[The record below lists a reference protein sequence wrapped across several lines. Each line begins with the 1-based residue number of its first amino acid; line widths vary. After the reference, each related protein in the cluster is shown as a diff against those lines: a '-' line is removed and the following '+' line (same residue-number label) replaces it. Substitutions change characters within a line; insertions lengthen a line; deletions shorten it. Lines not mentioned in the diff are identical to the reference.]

1 MSNNDLT
8 IVVFGNISQPK
19 SKELISFWSGFI
31 ELQRKIPTKKIVNQI
46 VCHSWNPELAELVK
60 AVYAPVI
67 EIHEK
72 IEDNNLSQLNS
83 SISNSLLGKRLNN
96 LTLSND
102 DEVNN
107 LIMLKANSRS
117 RAVSLMVK
125 VPVKSGQV
133 LIVNWNIGQT
143 ESSVTYPLIFDS
155 SLPNEYI
162 YLSNSDDID
171 NGYPDNWIIAPWNIA
186 LYFEKYA
193 LFAYESI
200 IGTNQYIELRTK
212 IGWPRSRYKRKY
224 QIITSHPIIQ
234 NALKRI
240 NQSLQ
245 NFLSRPLEGLWKSQ
259 LRRVIN
265 KIVILLKKNIDKPK
279 LSAETSFINRN
290 NKKLLTFSA
299 ESIINAESILK
310 YFVISHGLRERT
322 RFLKDNDFEI
332 SSLSGKLINPQN
344 IILIIVEDDSK
355 KIETILT
362 ESPLPLLAVYQLKN
376 NEVYE
381 YVRSVNNDWRCQLI
395 QSNSI
400 DLKDQIICGLN
411 EANKKI
417 SNKIPVLV
425 IPAAEVYMKCLDWY
439 YLNALFKYISWE
451 NCSYINLESDEI
463 GEKNI
468 DFPNLRSVKN
478 NQYLSIQKIAGCVE
492 GLLEV
497 LKNTIPTKS
506 GLNDFENRKL
516 NNYLAVSESKK
527 LF

>member
-1 MSNNDLT
+1 MFKNDLT
-8 IVVFGNISQPK
+8 IVIFGKICQDK
-19 SKELISFWSGFI
+19 SKQLNSFWSGFI
-31 ELQRKIPTKKIVNQI
+31 ELQRRIPNNKIVRQLI
-46 VCHSWNPELAELVK
+46 CHSWNPELAELVK
-60 AVYAPVI
+60 VVYAPLI
-67 EIHEK
+67 ELHEQT
-72 IEDNNLSQLNS
+72 EESNPPQLNRS
-83 SISNSLLGKRLNN
+83 TSNGLLDANN
-96 LTLSND
+96 INLKVKID
-102 DEVNN
+102 KEANN
-107 LIMLKANSRS
+107 LIIMNANSRS
-117 RAVSLMVK
+117 RAIRLMSK
-125 VPVKSGQV
+125 VPDKSEQV

-155 SLPNEYI
+155 SLPNEYM

-171 NGYPDNWIIAPWNIA
+171 NGYPDKWIIAPWNIA

-200 IGTNQYIELRTK
+200 IGTNQYLDLRTK
-212 IGWPRSRYKRKY
+212 IGWPRSRIKMKY
-224 QIITSHPIIQ
+224 QIITSHPILQ
-234 NALKRI
+234 NALKRL

-265 KIVILLKKNIDKPK
+265 KITILLKKKIDKTK
-279 LSAETSFINRN
+279 LSAENSFINRTN
-290 NKKLLTFSA
+290 NKLLTFSA

-332 SSLSGKLINPQN
+332 SLLCGKLINPQN

-362 ESPLPLLAVYQLKN
+362 ESPLPLIAVYQLKN

-395 QSNSI
+395 QTNSI

-451 NCSYINLESDEI
+451 NCSYISLDSDKI

-468 DFPNLRSVKN
+468 EFPNLRIVKN
-478 NQYLSIQKIAGCVE
+478 TQYLSIQKIAGCVE

-506 GLNDFENRKL
+506 GLDEFENRKL
-516 NNYLAVSESKK
+516 KNYLVVSEGKK